1 MKFLK
6 RIIIDSNGCWLY
18 QGAIKK
24 TGLGY
29 GWVGLNGKQ
38 MGAHRASWIVKN
50 GPIEKDLCVCHKCD
64 VPSCINPDHLFIGT
78 QSENMKDAYK
88 KKRKK
93 PINQGGQTNPSS
105 KLTLNQVRE
114 IRAMLSEKVKQKTIA
129 EKFNI
134 SQVAVSNI
142 KTERRWKNFQ

>member
-6 RIIIDSNGCWLY
+6 RIIIDGNGCWLY

-24 TGLGY
+24 NGLGY
-29 GWVGLNGKQ
+29 GWVTFNGKQ

-50 GPIEKDLCVCHKCD
+50 GYIEKDLCVCHKCD

-78 QSENMKDAYK
+78 QSENMKDAYR

-93 PINQGGQTNPSS
+93 PINQGGETNPAS
-105 KLTLNQVRE
+105 KLNLDQ
-114 IRAMLSEKVKQKTIA
+114 VKQIRKLLNEKIKQKIIA
-129 EKFNI
+129 KKFNI
-134 SQVAVSNI
+134 SQVTVSNI
-142 KTERRWKNFQ
+142 KTNYRWQNF